1 MKKYFVILCSV
12 LTLGMTSCVNDLK
25 VESIDPNSS
34 STVDLNSLFVKVYAT
49 LGLTGQKGPDGSG
62 DVAGVDEGTSSLYR
76 MSYELQEFP
85 ADQIFWIWPDVG
97 VDDVRKMKWTAS
109 NTLVK
114 GLYARL
120 YFDITLCNLFLDK
133 FGSESDAAEKADSYQ
148 QAEVRFIRAL
158 NYWYLLD
165 MFGNVPFVT
174 KSGLTEL
181 PDQIERP
188 DLYKWLVQELEDVA
202 TLLAPAGQRKSY
214 YRVDAAAAWLL
225 LSRTCLNAGVYGVDR
240 NGVQKLN
247 LKEEYDKATLYAD
260 KLISCGAYSLAPEY
274 QHLFMSDNDNLGGKN
289 QAYKEI
295 ILPICQ
301 DGQMTQSWGGSL
313 FLIASC
319 YTDGMA
325 AHGSTESWKCIRS
338 RAQLIG
344 LFIDESKYHSPI
356 ADAITTEMKAKSV
369 YGPYWGAQ
377 EEIIA
382 ATGDARACFV
392 NSTKDGSDKYVCQ
405 FWKTNKSDDFLSG
418 WGITKFLNLP
428 ADPDRVTSDSKH
440 PDMDLPLMR
449 LAEVYLNYAEAVLR
463 GGEVR
468 NGLTAD
474 EAVNI
479 VRRRSIKDEAK
490 ANVTGW
496 NITDKVGIMGGK
508 NILDER
514 GRELY
519 SEGIRR
525 SDMIRFNV
533 FTGSYANSG
542 YRWEFKAGELLGINC
557 APEDYR
563 NLYPLPLSE
572 VTANTKL
579 KQNKGYE
586 VQ

>member
-1 MKKYFVILCSV
+1 
-12 LTLGMTSCVNDLK
+12 MTSCVNDLK

-133 FGSESDAAEKADSYQ
+133 FGDESDAATKADAQQ

-188 DLYKWLVQELEDVA
+188 DLYKWLVAELKDIEGK
-202 TLLAPAGQRKSY
+202 LAPAGNRPSY
-214 YRVDAAAAWLL
+214 YRVDQAAAWML
-225 LSRTCLNAGVYGVDR
+225 LSRIGLNAGVYGVNRDGKQQLEDL
-240 NGVQKLN
+240 NKEYTMAAEYAAKVINTPAYKL
-247 LKEEYDKATLYAD
+247 A
-260 KLISCGAYSLAPEY
+260 SHY
-274 QHLFMSDNDNLGGKN
+274 QYLFMSDNDNLGGSN
-289 QAYKEI
+289 DAFNEI
-295 ILPICQ
+295 VLPICQ

-325 AHGSTESWKCIRS
+325 AHGSTEAWKCIRS
-338 RAQLIG
+338 RAQLVG
-344 LFIDESKYHSPI
+344 LFINEQKYRSPI
-356 ADAITTEMKAKSV
+356 ADEITTEEKAKSV
-369 YGPYWGAQ
+369 YGAYWGNQ
-377 EEIIA
+377 EDIIK
-382 ATGDARACFV
+382 ATGDERACFV
-392 NSTKDGSDKYVCQ
+392 NSTKDGSNKFVCQ

-428 ADPDRVTSDSKH
+428 ADPTRVTSDSKH
-440 PDMDLPLMR
+440 PDMDIPLMR
-449 LAEVYLNYAEAVLR
+449 VAEAYLNYAEAVLR
-463 GGEVR
+463 GGAMV
-468 NGLTAD
+468 GSLTAD

-479 VRRRSIKDEAK
+479 VRRRSISDPEQ

-496 NITDKVGIMGGK
+496 NITDKVGVVNGK

-525 SDMIRFNV
+525 SDLIRFGV
-533 FTGSYANSG
+533 FTGSSSATG
-542 YRWEFKAGELLGINC
+542 YRWEFKAGELLGIKC
-557 APEDYR
+557 EPEDYR
-563 NLYPLPLSE
+563 ILYPLPLSE
-572 VTANTKL
+572 VTANSKL